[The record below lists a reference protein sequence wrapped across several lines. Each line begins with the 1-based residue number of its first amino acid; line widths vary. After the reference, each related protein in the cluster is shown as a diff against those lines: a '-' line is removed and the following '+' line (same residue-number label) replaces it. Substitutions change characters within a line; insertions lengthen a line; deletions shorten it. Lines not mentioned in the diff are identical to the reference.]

1 MVGTVRRNKT
11 CLPPMISSANS
22 QVKYSSHFLYNK
34 ENGILLVS
42 YKPKDKNKLVLLISS
57 YHRDKNV
64 SDDVKRKPEVIVF
77 YNKTKTGVDSL
88 DQLVGSSIHLNRLIF
103 ACKITSLGKY
113 SCN

>member
-1 MVGTVRRNKT
+1 MVGTIRRNKT

-34 ENGILLVS
+34 ENEILLVS

-57 YHRDKNV
+57 YHHGKNV
-64 SDDVKRKPEVIVF
+64 SDDVERKPKVIEF

-88 DQLVGSSIHLNRLIF
+88 YEITFFIF
-103 ACKITSLGKY
+103 K
-113 SCN
+113 